1 MGLAAA
7 NSIGGVCRA
16 HALLQVM
23 CDILICTLK
32 LIANMQPGG
41 QQGLIQSVCVEDRI
55 VRPVVDKEG
64 FSQGTRS

>member
-7 NSIGGVCRA
+7 NSIGGVYRA
-16 HALLQVM
+16 HAVLQVI

-32 LIANMQPGG
+32 LIANMQPGCHEG
-41 QQGLIQSVCVEDRI
+41 MVQTVCVADRI

>member
-7 NSIGGVCRA
+7 KSIGGVYRT
-16 HALLQVM
+16 HALLQVI

-41 QQGLIQSVCVEDRI
+41 QQGLVQTVCAADKI